1 MSCAL
6 AQWLQQLARG
16 VQHAQQ
22 LQHAQA
28 QLQHAGAGAGAG
40 AGAASERDV
49 AALSAQLHACLDRAS
64 NEACALTQVLLAF
77 ATHFTCLT
85 RTKVQILTQAARR
98 ANCGRV

>member
-1 MSCAL
+1 VSCAL

-22 LQHAQA
+22 QQQQHAQA
-28 QLQHAGAGAGAG
+28 QLQHAGAGAG

-64 NEACALTQVLLAF
+64 SEACALTQVLLAF
-77 ATHFTCLT
+77 ATQFACFT

>member
-22 LQHAQA
+22 QQQAQA
-28 QLQHAGAGAGAG
+28 QLQHAAAA
-40 AGAASERDV
+40 AAAAAASERDV

-64 NEACALTQVLLAF
+64 SEVCALTQVLLGLLLRLLA
-77 ATHFTCLT
+77 LLVPKY
-85 RTKVQILTQAARR
+85 RY
-98 ANCGRV
+98 